1 MSTDTLVIQFVSSG
15 MVASGLLCVFSAGSL
30 FSSRVSIGEVTRR
43 NPVPWSPRDFG
54 GGGSSG
60 RSPLFGLMWSIIF
73 ATQFVFAVAILV
85 NALQQ
90 HEVREPVS
98 LFNQCACVAGA
109 FLMASIWSPLFTEER
124 NWTFVIASILLVA
137 TAAMTS
143 VAAIVSKPFFVD
155 EWYTTFGGISTTFFA
170 GWSMVAAGLSVGI
183 VTRIN
188 NRGMNAP
195 EPKDTTG
202 TTSYFPL
209 VLSILAAVLAIVFA
223 NPIFPL
229 PLLLALPF
237 VPGLVKDWRIWVS
250 AIMCAVGIGVGVAM
264 VYVYRDTGYPF

>member
-1 MSTDTLVIQFVSSG
+1 MSTDTLVVQFASSG
-15 MVASGLLCVFSAGSL
+15 MIASGLLSIFSATSL
-30 FSSRVSIGEVTRR
+30 FPSRVTIGEVTRR

-60 RSPLFGLMWSIIF
+60 RSPIFGLMWTIIF
-73 ATQFVFAVAILV
+73 TSQFAFALAVLV

-90 HEVREPVS
+90 HEVRDPAV

-109 FLMASIWSPLFTEER
+109 LLMASLWAPLFKEER
-124 NWTFVIASILLVA
+124 NWTFVLASILLVA

-143 VAAIVSKPFFVD
+143 VGAVASKPFFMD
-155 EWYTTFGGISTTFFA
+155 EWYTMFGGISTTFFA
-170 GWSMVAAGLSVGI
+170 GWTLVAAGLSVGI

-195 EPKDTTG
+195 EPKDTKG
-202 TTSYFPL
+202 TSSYFPL

-223 NPIFPL
+223 NPIFPV
-229 PLLLALPF
+229 PLLLTLPF
-237 VPGLVKDWRIWVS
+237 VPGIVKDWWVWLP
-250 AIMCAVGIGVGVAM
+250 AIICAIGIGTGIAM
-264 VYVYRDTGYPF
+264 VYVYQEYPF